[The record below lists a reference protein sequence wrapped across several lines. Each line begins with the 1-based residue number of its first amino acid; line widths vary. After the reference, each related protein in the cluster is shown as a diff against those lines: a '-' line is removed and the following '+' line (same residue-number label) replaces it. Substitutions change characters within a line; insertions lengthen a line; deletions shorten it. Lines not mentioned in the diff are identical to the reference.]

1 MQSDGH
7 RARRPRQRGR
17 ARREPIAA
25 LALAAACAGGAAAA
39 APAHA
44 GLVTPELEGAL
55 REALPVERVPVIA
68 TLADQ
73 ADPPRG
79 ADPTQILGA
88 LRRVADGAQPGL
100 LTRLGL
106 SGQVERHWLVNA
118 ISVRAIPLEVR
129 LLAADPAVASV
140 DLDPAVTAVAA
151 RPRGAR
157 LLQAGSRSW
166 GLDAVRAPEAWR
178 ELGATGASVR
188 IGSIDTGADGRHPA
202 LAGKIADWRD
212 VVGRRAAPYD
222 DHGHGT
228 HTAGTLAGAD
238 VGVAPGAKLLVA
250 KAIPGS
256 GRGSGSD
263 IIAAAEWMADPDG
276 NPATSDFPRVISS
289 SWGEAADPNDTWF
302 RPYLRRWRSLGIV
315 AAFASGNTGPSAG
328 TVGSPS
334 GYPEALAVGAVDR
347 DRRVAPFSSRG
358 PVQWQ
363 NRDGL
368 GPAAGP
374 VVKPDL
380 VGPGVGVLSSV
391 PGGGYAEFSGTSMA
405 APHVAGAAALML
417 SINASLSA
425 GEVERVLRATA
436 VDAGPAGRD
445 GEAGDGLVDA
455 LAAARQAAQA
465 PGARRRVTRTRSR
478 GRVRLTVAQLR
489 INRRIALTAAVR
501 VAKLEARLGMPPR
514 PTPVTRAARA
524 PIRRLSD
531 DQMRLTQRI
540 SQSALRRAALVQ
552 RHVTLSTA
560 PAVAAAGRGSGG
572 IRLSVRQLRINQRI
586 AQAALRRVTE
596 IETRAEG
603 SGLLPQG

>member
-1 MQSDGH
+1 
-7 RARRPRQRGR
+7 
-17 ARREPIAA
+17 
-25 LALAAACAGGAAAA
+25 
-39 APAHA
+39 
-44 GLVTPELEGAL
+44 
-55 REALPVERVPVIA
+55 VPVIA
-68 TLADQ
+68 TLEAQ
-73 ADPPRG
+73 ADPAPG
-79 ADPTQILGA
+79 ADPPEILRA
-88 LRRVADGAQPGL
+88 LRRTADLSQPGL

-106 SGQVERHWLVNA
+106 PGPVRTHWLVNA

-129 LLAADPAVASV
+129 LIAADPAVATV
-140 DLDPAVTAVAA
+140 DLDPAVDVVAT
-151 RPRGAR
+151 RPGGAR

-178 ELGATGASVR
+178 ELGTTGGSVR

-212 VVGRRAAPYD
+212 VIGGRAAPYD

-256 GRGSGSD
+256 GTGSGSD
-263 IIAAAEWMADPDG
+263 IVEAAEWMADPDG
-276 NPATSDFPRVISS
+276 NPATSDFPEVISN
-289 SWGEAADPNDTWF
+289 SWGEAADANDTWF

-315 AAFASGNTGPSAG
+315 AAFAAGNTGPGAG

-334 GYPEALAVGAVDR
+334 GYPEALAVGALDR

-368 GPAAGP
+368 GPATGP
-374 VVKPDL
+374 VPKPDL
-380 VGPGVGVLSSV
+380 AGPGVGIVSSV

-405 APHVAGAAALML
+405 SPHVAGAAALVRAVNPAL
-417 SINASLSA
+417 TAD
-425 GEVERVLRATA
+425 EVEGILRSTA
-436 VDAGPAGRD
+436 VDVGPAGRD
-445 GEAGDGLVDA
+445 GEAGHGLVDA
-455 LAAARQAAQA
+455 LAAARQAARA
-465 PGARRRVTRTRSR
+465 PGAQRRATRTRTRSR

-489 INRRIALTAAVR
+489 INRRIAMTAVLR
-501 VAKLEARLGMPPR
+501 VARLEARLGMPAGSS
-514 PTPVTRAARA
+514 PVTRAARA
-524 PIRRLSD
+524 PIRRLSA

-540 SQSALRRAALVQ
+540 SQSALRRATHVQ
-552 RHVTLSTA
+552 RQVAVHSASPA
-560 PAVAAAGRGSGG
+560 PAVAGRRSGR

-596 IETRAEG
+596 TEARAEA
-603 SGLLPQG
+603 SGLLSPA